1 MGLSLIGE
9 KRGEQQK
16 VQRPAFEPREPE
28 ESPAHAAEFNTEAD
42 GWEDATLEELSNSLD
57 DPPIGLLESGSPDA
71 AAQAVHH
78 KDKAQASREEKDIAE
93 QDAAATEGPDRRR
106 MGALHGCWKALM
118 ERQMSFGFYNLV
130 LMVLDQAVCP
140 LLTAEEAASLVEFA
154 RKKGNFPC
162 LFCSILN

>member
-28 ESPAHAAEFNTEAD
+28 ESPAHAAEFNTQAD
-42 GWEDATLEELSNSLD
+42 GWEDATLEELTHSLD
-57 DPPIGLLESGSPDA
+57 GPPIGLLELGSPDA
-71 AAQAVHH
+71 PAQTVHH
-78 KDKAQASREEKDIAE
+78 KDKARASRDGKGKAE
-93 QDAAATEGPDRRR
+93 RDAAATEGSDRRR
-106 MGALHGCWKALM
+106 MGPLHGCWKALM

-140 LLTAEEAASLVEFA
+140 LLTAEEAASLVDFA
-154 RKKGNFPC
+154 RKKGTFS
-162 LFCSILN
+162 LVSSIVS